1 MASRRLVPCAKA
13 VHPHEHHELKISEV
27 RRYALSLPDVK
38 EEPHFTLGSF
48 RVGGK
53 IFATVPPGGK
63 HLRVFVDEQRRE
75 MAIAM
80 FPGVNEKLWWGKKVV
95 GVEVQ
100 LLQADPADVRDL
112 LYCAWK
118 RKAPGRLVREHSK

>member
-1 MASRRLVPCAKA
+1 M
-13 VHPHEHHELKISEV
+13 KIAEA
-27 RRYALSLPDVK
+27 RRYALSLPGVN
-38 EEPHFTLGSF
+38 EEPHFTLSSF

-53 IFATVPPGGK
+53 ILATVPPSEK

-75 MAIAM
+75 LAIAL

-95 GVEVQ
+95 GVEVK
-100 LLQADPADVRDL
+100 LSEADPADVRDL

-118 RKAPGRLVREHSK
+118 RKAPGRLIKEHSK